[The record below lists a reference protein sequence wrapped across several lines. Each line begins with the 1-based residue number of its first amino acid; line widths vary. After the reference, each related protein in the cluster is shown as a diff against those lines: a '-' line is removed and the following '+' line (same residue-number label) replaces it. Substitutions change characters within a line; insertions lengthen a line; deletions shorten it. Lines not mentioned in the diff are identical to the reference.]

1 MHISQTH
8 KIVHLYQGAANAV
21 DCDYVSMKNFHH
33 GAIVVTHKGS
43 DDTDLVLTVKEATTV
58 AGGSAQTV
66 ANNVDIYADVDAG
79 TSSDV
84 LLRLTSAK
92 TYTIDTG
99 VAPNQVVVFEIDPDA
114 LSTGFD
120 CINLGDSGGHANN
133 TVNITFIGI
142 PRYPGYPLASAI
154 TD

>member
-8 KIVHLYQGAANAV
+8 KIVQLYQGAANAV
-21 DCDYVSMKNFHH
+21 SCDIVSLKNFHR
-33 GAIVVTHKGS
+33 GAIVVTHTGS
-43 DDTDLVLTVKEATTV
+43 SDTDLVLTVKEATAV
-58 AGGSAQTV
+58 AGTGAQTV

-84 LLRLTSAK
+84 LVRQTAAK

-114 LSTGFD
+114 LSAGFD
-120 CINLGDSGGHANN
+120 CVYLDDSGGNASNV
-133 TVNITFIGI
+133 VNITFIGV
-142 PRYPGYPLASAI
+142 PRYPGLPLASAI

>member
-8 KIVHLYQGAANAV
+8 KIVLLYQGAANAV
-21 DCDYVSMKNFHH
+21 SCDTVSMKNFHS
-33 GAIVVTHKGS
+33 GAIVVTHTGS
-43 DDTDLVLTVKEATTV
+43 ADTDLTLTVKEATSV
-58 AGGSAQTV
+58 AGASVQTV
-66 ANNVDIYADVDAG
+66 ANNVDIYADTDAG

-84 LLRLTSAK
+84 LVRQTSAK

-114 LSTGFD
+114 LSAGFD
-120 CINLGDSGGHANN
+120 CVSLDDSGGNASNV
-133 TVNITFIGI
+133 VNITFIGV
-142 PRYPGYPLASAI
+142 PRYPGIPLAAAI

>member
-1 MHISQTH
+1 MHVSQTH
-8 KIVHLYQGAANAV
+8 KIVQLYQGAANAV
-21 DCDYVSMKNFHH
+21 ACDVVSMKNFHK
-33 GAIVVTHKGS
+33 GAIVVTHTGS
-43 DDTDLVLTVKEATTV
+43 ADTDLVLTVQEATNV

-99 VAPNQVVVFEIDPDA
+99 LAPNQVVVFEIDPDA
-114 LSTGFD
+114 LSAGFD
-120 CINLGDSGGHANN
+120 CVTLGDSGGNASN
-133 TVNITFIGI
+133 TVNITFIGV
-142 PRYPGYPLASAI
+142 PRYPGYPLAAAI